1 MSQQLLDY
9 VHDFLSHTEEH
20 SAFSNSFIHCWKK
33 ERDEGKLLLD
43 DPKISEALSS
53 IFCLADLFNA
63 DENREEY
70 ELDADGLKAAISNLL
85 ETK

>member
-1 MSQQLLDY
+1 MSQQLLDS
-9 VHDFLSHTEEH
+9 VHDFLSHDRDH
-20 SAFSNSFIHCWKK
+20 AMFSDSFIRRWKK

-63 DENREEY
+63 DNDREEY
-70 ELDADGLKAAISNLL
+70 ELDADGLRAAISNLL